1 MWCLAAQLS
10 YAEPLHN
17 VSILL
22 TADSANNLYCK
33 RSHTMCVLIAWSS
46 SRQPTASFTDVLQ
59 PSALSAIWLC

>member
-22 TADSANNLYCK
+22 TADSANK